1 MPNFCVV
8 FTVACMVD
16 TPPRLGRSWVHVVA
30 PVIPIMV
37 LGGVWIAL
45 HASGGRGS
53 AHTFFQVLA
62 LCEAGIA
69 LLLRHRKPVGALAG
83 ILAAYALV
91 DLDMIMILPVLLALV
106 TVADLRGRRPATVA
120 AFATGAVVIAMPY
133 MHGDFIGP
141 FSYVALHL
149 TGVALSVAVGRYLR
163 SRRLSK
169 QPILQS
175 VPAGS

>member
-1 MPNFCVV
+1 MPNVCVL
-8 FTVACMVD
+8 FTVECMVD
-16 TPPRLGRSWVHVVA
+16 TPPRLGRSWVYVVA

-37 LGGVWIAL
+37 LGGVWIVF

-69 LLLRHRKPVGALAG
+69 LLLRYRKPVGALAG

-91 DLDMIMILPVLLALV
+91 DLDMIMILPVLLALLA
-106 TVADLRGRRPATVA
+106 VADLRGRRQATVA
-120 AFATGAVVIAMPY
+120 ALATGAVVIAMPY
-133 MHGDFIGP
+133 MHGDSIRP
-141 FSYVALHL
+141 LSYVALHL
-149 TGVALSVAVGRYLR
+149 TGVALSVAFGRYLR

-169 QPILQS
+169 TTQKNEAS
-175 VPAGS
+175 VLI